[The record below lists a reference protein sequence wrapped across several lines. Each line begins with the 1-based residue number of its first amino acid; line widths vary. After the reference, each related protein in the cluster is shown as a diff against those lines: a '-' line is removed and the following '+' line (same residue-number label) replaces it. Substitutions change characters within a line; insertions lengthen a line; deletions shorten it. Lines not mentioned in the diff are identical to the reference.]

1 MCAATLFTVFFS
13 REEVATFA
21 AGCFWGVELTFQRIP
36 GVLRTS
42 VGYAGGHAGTSSY
55 RAVSGGRTGHAEAV
69 QIVFD
74 PDVVSYEELLAVL
87 WERHDATTKNRQG
100 ADVGTQYRSA
110 IFYHSERQRVAAE
123 ASKGEHQRALGAGGG
138 GGGGGRRRAR
148 KVVTDIVAADG
159 GVEMAYHAA
168 EDYHQQYLE
177 KGGQSAG
184 KGETARISCYG

>member
-1 MCAATLFTVFFS
+1 MSAADAYHVFHA
-13 REEVATFA
+13 REEIATFA

-74 PDVVSYEELLAVL
+74 PAVVSYEELLAVL

-110 IFYHSERQRVAAE
+110 IFYHSEAQRAAAE
-123 ASKGEHQRALGAGGG
+123 ASKGAHQRALNA
-138 GGGGGRRRAR
+138 RRSRAR
-148 KVVTDIVAADG
+148 ARTVVTEIVAADG
-159 GVEMAYHAA
+159 GTNMAYHAA

-177 KGGQSAG
+177 KGGQSAE

>member
-1 MCAATLFTVFFS
+1 MWWPC

-21 AGCFWGVELTFQRIP
+21 AGCFWGVELAFQRIP

-42 VGYAGGHAGTSSY
+42 VGYAGGHAGVSSY
-55 RAVSGGRTGHAEAV
+55 RAVSSGRTGHAEAV
-69 QIVFD
+69 RVTFD
-74 PDVVSYEELLAVL
+74 PDVVTYEELLDVL

-110 IFYHSERQRVAAE
+110 IFYHSEAQRAAAE
-123 ASKGEHQRALGAGGG
+123 ASKRAHQRALERS
-138 GGGGGRRRAR
+138 GGGGRRARRRAV
-148 KVVTDIVAADG
+148 VVTEIVAADG
-159 GVEMAYHAA
+159 DTEMVYHDA

-177 KGGQSAG
+177 KGGQSAE